1 MAYIYQIGFNV
12 AKDQMSELE
21 IGSSLERTLGYL
33 KTLLPSQDG
42 FIYTRAMHTM
52 PNADPV
58 HFVIESAWNT
68 WEDFQNHVDS
78 NLAED
83 KILKEFQPHVELE
96 DLTTC
101 VFDEVS

>member
-1 MAYIYQIGFNV
+1 MAYIYQIGFNID
-12 AKDQMSELE
+12 KDEMSELE

-42 FIYTRAMHTM
+42 FISARAMHTM
-52 PNADPV
+52 SDSTPL
-58 HFVIESAWNT
+58 HFVVESSWNT
-68 WEDFQNHVDS
+68 WEDFQNHVHS

-83 KILKEFQPHVELE
+83 KILQEFQPHVKLDE
-96 DLTTC
+96 LTTC